1 MSELKLRPPKETAK
15 SARFRSLA
23 GLKPGAYNFRRRI
36 LAMPLALRAY
46 DPRDFSALYR
56 LDQSCFPAGIAY
68 SKTTLRYFLSF
79 RSADCPV
86 AMEHAHIPPFVPP
99 Q

>member
-56 LDQSCFPAGIAY
+56 LDQSCFPPGIAY
-68 SKTTLRYFLSF
+68 SNTPLRYFLSF
-79 RSADCPV
+79 PPPDSPLPMDT
-86 AMEHAHIPPFVPP
+86 AHTPQFVSP